1 LVKLISIFRGAEK
14 SMIST
19 KNNKEVYSTIEF
31 DTYANREN
39 LNVSEKYLIGKF
51 LNKNEKTLEAG
62 TGGGR
67 ILLEMRGL
75 GFTSLYGFDY
85 VPELIERAKQKDRSQ
100 SICFEVQDA
109 TNLNY
114 QSCYFDQ
121 ILYLDQII
129 SSIEDEGNRLQTFKE
144 AYRILKT
151 GGTALFSFLSF
162 EARSSSLFYVPYL
175 VYLSLIRKLRGS
187 NRSLQYLPWL
197 KHGGKI
203 NWSALID
210 AEPYVY
216 WYKTKEVDQI
226 LKEIGFEVVAIG
238 SKTQMEQEKMHSS
251 VETLVNEPITGMLT
265 FVCKK

>member
-1 LVKLISIFRGAEK
+1 
-14 SMIST
+14 MISL
-19 KNNKEVYSTIEF
+19 KSNKEVYSTVEF
-31 DTYANREN
+31 DTYASREK
-39 LNVSEKYLIGKF
+39 LNILENYLIEKF
-51 LNKNEKTLEAG
+51 LDKTGKTLEAG

-67 ILLEMRGL
+67 ILLEMREL

-85 VPELIERAKQKDRSQ
+85 VPELIERAKQRDNSQ
-100 SICFEVQDA
+100 NISFEVQDA

-114 QSCYFDQ
+114 ENCYFDQ

-129 SSIEDEGNRLQTFKE
+129 SSIEDEKNRLQTFKE

-162 EARSSSLFYVPYL
+162 EARSNSMFYIPYF

-203 NWSALID
+203 NWFALID

-216 WYKTKEVDQI
+216 WYKTKEVAQI

-238 SKTQMEQEKMHSS
+238 SKNQIEQEKMHSS